1 MTAGGSS
8 GSVAPPGGV
17 GAPPFAIVIA
27 ITLTG
32 IMANTLV
39 TPATPDIVDDF
50 GVARSGVG
58 LLLASATA
66 PGIVLAPI
74 IGVLSDRY
82 GRRQVL
88 VPCLVLFGLAGGMAA
103 FAPTF
108 EVLLAL
114 RLLQGVGAAG
124 LINLAVV
131 LIGDH
136 WEGAERARRIGRNA
150 AALTASIAVLPPLGG
165 LLAAVGGWRWTFA
178 PYWIGLVTALA
189 VLRYVRRGERGE
201 GTLAEQLRRTTPY
214 LRMPVVIG
222 SMAMAFV
229 LFVLIFG
236 TFLTVLPVHLKD
248 AFGADAAFRGVV
260 LAIPAIPSTIMALN
274 LGRLRTRFGV
284 GPILVVGS
292 VAVAAGLAI
301 IGVAP
306 TLSLLL
312 IGPVVYGFGEGLMIP
327 VLQDAVA
334 SAPPASSR
342 GAVVASFVGVTRLG
356 QTIGP
361 VLFGAG
367 LVTFGSEVIFLVG
380 AALASVMALAYPLF
394 VRLRRDRRSPTAQQ
408 EIAEAPANP
417 VP

>member
-1 MTAGGSS
+1 MTARGSS
-8 GSVAPPGGV
+8 GSVAPP
-17 GAPPFAIVIA
+17 PPFLIVVA

-58 LLLASATA
+58 LLLAAATA

-82 GRRQVL
+82 GRRQVV
-88 VPCLVLFGLAGGMAA
+88 VPCLVLFGFAGGLAA
-103 FAPTF
+103 FAPSF

-131 LIGDH
+131 IIGDH

-178 PYWIGLVTALA
+178 PYWIGLVTAVA
-189 VLRYVRRGERGE
+189 VLRFLRRSERGD
-201 GTLAEQLRRTTPY
+201 GTIGEQLRRTVPY
-214 LRMPVVIG
+214 LRLPVVLG
-222 SMAMAFV
+222 SMGMAFV

-236 TFLTVLPVHLKD
+236 AFLTVLPVHLKD
-248 AFGADAAFRGVV
+248 EFDVDAGLRGLV

-274 LGRLRTRFGV
+274 LGRLRSRFGV
-284 GPILVVGS
+284 GPILVFGS
-292 VAVAAGLAI
+292 VMIGAGLAVLA
-301 IGVAP
+301 VAP
-306 TLSLLL
+306 SLPLLL
-312 IGPVVYGFGEGLMIP
+312 VGPVVYGFGEGLMIP

-356 QTIGP
+356 QTAGP

-367 LVTFGSEVIFLVG
+367 LAGLGSEAVFLLAAVLAVG
-380 AALASVMALAYPLF
+380 MAAAAPA
-394 VRLRRDRRSPTAQQ
+394 LRRVQAEQ
-408 EIAEAPANP
+408 EIADVPTNP
-417 VP
+417 VA

>member
-1 MTAGGSS
+1 MTGDGSS
-8 GSVAPPGGV
+8 GSLAPA
-17 GAPPFAIVIA
+17 GAAPPPFAIVIA

-58 LLLASATA
+58 LLLAAATA

-88 VPCLVLFGLAGGMAA
+88 VPCLVIFGLAGGLAA
-103 FAPTF
+103 FAPSF

-136 WEGAERARRIGRNA
+136 WEGAERAHRIGRNA

-165 LLAAVGGWRWTFA
+165 LLASIGGWRLTFA

-189 VLRYVRRGERGE
+189 VLRYLRRSERGE
-201 GTLAEQLRRTTPY
+201 GTIGEQLRRTAPF
-214 LRMPVVIG
+214 LRLPIVMG
-222 SMAMAFV
+222 AMAMAFV

-236 TFLTVLPVHLKD
+236 AFLTALPVHLKD
-248 AFGADAAFRGVV
+248 AFDVDAGFRGVV

-274 LGRLRTRFGV
+274 LGRLRARYGV
-284 GPILVVGS
+284 GPILVAGS
-292 VAVAAGLAI
+292 LAVAVGLAI
-301 IGVAP
+301 LGLAP
-306 TLSLLL
+306 TLPLLL
-312 IGPVVYGFGEGLMIP
+312 VGPVVYGFGEGLMIP

-356 QTIGP
+356 QTVGP

-367 LVTFGSEVIFLVG
+367 LATLGSEPIFLIG
-380 AALASVMALAYPLF
+380 AALALAMAVSFPLF
-394 VRLRRDRRSPTAQQ
+394 RRVQRGQ
-408 EIAEAPANP
+408 EIAERRANP
-417 VP
+417 VA

>member
-1 MTAGGSS
+1 MTAEGPS
-8 GSVAPPGGV
+8 GSVAP
-17 GAPPFAIVIA
+17 PPFAIVIA

-58 LLLASATA
+58 LLLAAATA
-66 PGIVLAPI
+66 PGIVLAPV

-88 VPCLVLFGLAGGMAA
+88 VPCFVVFGLAGGLAA
-103 FAPTF
+103 FAPSF
-108 EVLLAL
+108 GVLLAL

-136 WEGAERARRIGRNA
+136 WEGPERARRIGRNA

-178 PYWIGLVTALA
+178 PYWIGLITAVA
-189 VLRYVRRGERGE
+189 VLRYLPRSERGE
-201 GTLAEQLRRTTPY
+201 GTIGEQLRRTAPF
-214 LRMPVVIG
+214 LRLPVVLG

-236 TFLTVLPVHLKD
+236 TFLTALPVHLKD
-248 AFGADAAFRGVV
+248 AFDVDAGLRGIV

-274 LGRLRTRFGV
+274 LGRLRTRFGTA
-284 GPILVVGS
+284 PILVTGS
-292 VAVAAGLAI
+292 LTIAVGLAV

-312 IGPVVYGFGEGLMIP
+312 IGPVIYGFGEGLMIP

-361 VLFGAG
+361 VVFGAG
-367 LVTFGSEVIFLVG
+367 LAAFGSEAIFLAGAVLAVG
-380 AALASVMALAYPLF
+380 MTASFPLF
-394 VRLRRDRRSPTAQQ
+394 RRLQAQQ

>member
-8 GSVAPPGGV
+8 GSVASADA
-17 GAPPFAIVIA
+17 APPPFLIVIA

-39 TPATPDIVDDF
+39 TPATPDIVDDL

-58 LLLASATA
+58 LLLAAATA

-82 GRRQVL
+82 GRRQVV
-88 VPCLVLFGLAGGMAA
+88 VPCLVVFGLAGGLAA

-131 LIGDH
+131 IIGDH

-178 PYWIGLVTALA
+178 PYWIGLVTAA
-189 VLRYVRRGERGE
+189 GVLRYLRPSERGE
-201 GTLAEQLRRTTPY
+201 GTIGEQLRRSVPY
-214 LRMPVVIG
+214 LRMPVVLG
-222 SMAMAFV
+222 AMGMAFV

-248 AFGADAAFRGVV
+248 EFDAGAAFRGLV
-260 LAIPAIPSTIMALN
+260 LAIPAVPSTVMALS
-274 LGRLRTRFGV
+274 LGRLRERFGV
-284 GPILVVGS
+284 APILVAGS
-292 VAVAAGLAI
+292 VAIAAGLAI
-301 IGVAP
+301 IAVAASMP
-306 TLSLLL
+306 VLLL
-312 IGPVVYGFGEGLMIP
+312 GPIVYGFGEGLMIP

-334 SAPPASSR
+334 SVPPASSR

-356 QTIGP
+356 QTVGP
-361 VLFGAG
+361 VLFAAG
-367 LVTFGSEVIFLVG
+367 LGTFGSEPVFLLG
-380 AALASVMALAYPLF
+380 AGLALGMGLAVPL
-394 VRLRRDRRSPTAQQ
+394 VRGVHREQ
-408 EIAEAPANP
+408 EIAGAPANP
-417 VP
+417 VA